1 MEKTKPL
8 HRTFG
13 SMVLIALVAGLSD
26 YVLLDRPED
35 TASTTQSKS
44 IHVAYQKQSRQTELE
59 KSGEQR
65 KLKVAQNG
73 DDTSLRRDPNP
84 GWQPVN
90 FLWYPAKTSAHPRHF
105 ELCRTELSFL
115 AFACC

>member
-8 HRTFG
+8 HRTFA
-13 SMVLIALVAGLSD
+13 SMALIAFAAGFSD
-26 YVLLDRPED
+26 YVFLDRPED

-44 IHVAYQKQSRQTELE
+44 IHVAYQKQSRRAVLE

-84 GWQPVN
+84 GWRPVN